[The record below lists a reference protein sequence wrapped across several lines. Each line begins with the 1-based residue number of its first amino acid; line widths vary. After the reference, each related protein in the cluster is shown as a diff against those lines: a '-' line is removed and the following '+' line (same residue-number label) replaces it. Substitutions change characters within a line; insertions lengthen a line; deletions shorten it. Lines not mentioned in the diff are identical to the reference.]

1 MEKEFLENQL
11 DDINEALEISGEES
25 YTQDIITLYLKEI
38 SKYPVLTD
46 EEVKKYCTDLKL
58 YSKISNLISKRTINN
73 HVEPVLDIDIVLASI
88 KTEEEREYIT
98 NILSNY
104 CNNYGRKESE
114 SDKVV
119 MYYLQEYNKL
129 YKSLSHIPTP
139 EELTTYFSKPNKYNL
154 FTDFT
159 NTNKL
164 ESKDLMLKVSN
175 YVKYMIAKNMMINC
189 NLRLVIGVAKKY
201 STTDSMELLDRIN
214 EGNQGLITA
223 VEKFKVDKG
232 CKFST
237 YAMWWIKQKIKREIT
252 NNDKMIRI
260 PINTNDKKNNYFSEC
275 YQLEQEYQR
284 SLTQKEISEKL
295 NIPLSEIKK
304 YDRIK
309 ILSESTS
316 LETPV
321 GDKKDTLLL
330 ELIPNEFNTED
341 MAMQIN
347 LKEELEEALSCLTL
361 REKEIIELRFG
372 LKDGIAHTLEE
383 TGRKYNVTRERIRQ
397 LELSALTKLR
407 NPRRSRKLKD
417 FLEKNN

>member
-58 YSKISNLISKRTINN
+58 YSKISDLISKRTINN

-88 KTEEEREYIT
+88 KTEEERKYIT
-98 NILSNY
+98 NILSDY
-104 CNNYGRKESE
+104 CYNYGRKESE

-159 NTNKL
+159 NITKL

-175 YVKYMIAKNMMINC
+175 YVKYMIAKNTMINC

>member
-58 YSKISNLISKRTINN
+58 YSKISDLISKRTINN

-114 SDKVV
+114 SDKIVA
-119 MYYLQEYNKL
+119 YYLQEYNKL
-129 YKSLSHIPTP
+129 CKSLNRLPTP
-139 EELTTYFSKPNKYNL
+139 IELTEYFSKPNKYNL

-295 NIPLSEIKK
+295 Q
-304 YDRIK
+304 
-309 ILSESTS
+309 
-316 LETPV
+316 
-321 GDKKDTLLL
+321 DKRMK
-330 ELIPNEFNTED
+330 F
-341 MAMQIN
+341 
-347 LKEELEEALSCLTL
+347 
-361 REKEIIELRFG
+361 
-372 LKDGIAHTLEE
+372 
-383 TGRKYNVTRERIRQ
+383 
-397 LELSALTKLR
+397 
-407 NPRRSRKLKD
+407 
-417 FLEKNN
+417 

>member
-11 DDINEALEISGEES
+11 DDINEELEISGEES

-58 YSKISNLISKRTINN
+58 YSKISDLISKRTINN

-88 KTEEEREYIT
+88 KTEEERKYIT
-98 NILSNY
+98 NILSDY
-104 CNNYGRKESE
+104 CYNYGRKESE

-159 NTNKL
+159 NITKL

-175 YVKYMIAKNMMINC
+175 YVKYMIAKNTMINC

-201 STTDSMELLDRIN
+201 NITDSMELLDRIN
-214 EGNQGLITA
+214 EGNKGLMTA
-223 VEKFKVDKG
+223 VEKFDVDKG
-232 CKFST
+232 YKFST
-237 YAMWWIKQKIKREIT
+237 YAMWWITQKITRGIVDT
-252 NNDKMIRI
+252 DKMIRI
-260 PINTNDKKNNYFSEC
+260 PVAADDKRRNYNKKRNK
-275 YQLEQEYQR
+275 LEQESKR
-284 SLTQKEISEKL
+284 ELTEKEISKKL
-295 NIPLSEIKK
+295 NIPLEQVID
-304 YDRIK
+304 YRRIDY
-309 ILSESTS
+309 LSRNISI
-316 LETPV
+316 ETPV
-321 GDKKDTLLL
+321 GENKDTLLL
-330 ELIPNEFNTED
+330 ELISNDIDIENDITKIMLQEE
-341 MAMQIN
+341 IN
-347 LKEELEEALSCLTL
+347 KVLSYLTN
-361 REKEIIELRFG
+361 REREVIELRFG
-372 LKDGIAHTLEE
+372 LKDGIVHTLEE
-383 TGRKYNVTRERIRQ
+383 TGKQYNVTRERIRQ
-397 LELSALTKLR
+397 IEATALKKLR

-417 FLEKNN
+417 FYEDNN